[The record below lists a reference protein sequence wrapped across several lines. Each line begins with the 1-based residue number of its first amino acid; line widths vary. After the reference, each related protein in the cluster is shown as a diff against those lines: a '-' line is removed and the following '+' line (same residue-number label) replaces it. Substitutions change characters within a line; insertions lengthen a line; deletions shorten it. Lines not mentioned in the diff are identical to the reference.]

1 MINGRNQI
9 IQIVAC
15 DNYDAFPHLS
25 FIFSVKT
32 WNWGMKNHKKNI
44 IKIYL
49 NYEISFLFHYFKDY
63 LMTKLTLG

>member
-9 IQIVAC
+9 IQIWPVIIMML
-15 DNYDAFPHLS
+15 FHT
-25 FIFSVKT
+25 SVSYFFKYEIEVWKT
-32 WNWGMKNHKKNI
+32 IINM

-49 NYEISFLFHYFKDY
+49 KYEISFLFHYFKDY